1 MVKQGKTTYR
11 RKLSPDEIRSGYI
24 LITKNAL
31 RVFPNVGE
39 PFKLYVKS
47 KKFNVTIK
55 GVSCACM
62 GPGKPHEHYRIDA
75 SKFKDRLPSRMWTE
89 IAIERNPGGTYVFVS
104 K

>member
-24 LITKNAL
+24 LITKSAL
-31 RVFPNVGE
+31 RMFPNVGE

-47 KKFNVTIK
+47 KKFDVSIH
-55 GVSCACM
+55 GVRCTCM
-62 GPGKPHEHYRIDA
+62 GPDKPHEHYRIDA
-75 SKFKDRLPSRMWTE
+75 SKFKDRLPSKMRTE
-89 IAIERNPGGTYVFVS
+89 IAIEKNLGGTYIFVS